1 MSYLSRHEATQLI
14 AKKLEAMQALH
25 AEARSLSDEYE
36 IPFEI
41 TLDGG
46 ANYDTTHEYTQWQP
60 SGDSWNSSN
69 C

>member
-1 MSYLSRHEATQLI
+1 MSYMSRHEATQKI
-14 AKKLEAMQALH
+14 ASLLEVMQELH
-25 AEARSLSDEYE
+25 AQARAISDEYE

-46 ANYDTTHEYTQWQP
+46 ANYDVTAEYTQWKA
-60 SGDSWNSSN
+60 SSSWDSSS